1 MQARDPQ
8 PTISPRGRR
17 LRTHPLRPEEL
28 EELRRQLIGPEQRRL
43 DDLEVAAPTAETVG
57 ALIPTAVAYA
67 SHERGD
73 ELTTAL
79 AEPVRHAVRSC
90 AHREPHIFGEIL
102 APAIGTAVRRAVAD
116 AFAALLQR
124 INQLVEQGLSWRSLK
139 WRLEAKRTGRTY
151 AEIVLSKTLVY
162 RVEWAVLIHT
172 ESSLVLE
179 QASSIDALAQAPD
192 QTSAMLQ
199 AINSFVS
206 DALEPASPGAAIQAI
221 DVGDLSLWIERDAM
235 FTLAIAIRGTAPL
248 SLRDHMR
255 QTLKRV
261 RTLHPERTAM
271 PDVGTFADTHP
282 LLLASLEQQRA
293 TPPGRAS
300 WMLAAA
306 GVLILVL
313 LAGLQVHATRRHHHD
328 AALAAAYERVLRGTP
343 GYAIT
348 SVEHHGDGFRV
359 RGLRDPRALPAAMV
373 VLRAGLPL
381 PLFDLAPFDSADPH
395 FETPM
400 ARVGAEIR
408 ALERVELSFP
418 LGESLPIDMDQTKRA
433 AELIRRAQ
441 VAARQANASLCVDIV
456 GGSDDT
462 GGDRTNER
470 LRVARATEAARA
482 LERAGVEPAALVPRT
497 NDPMRRWPHLRTV
510 TFRAV
515 LRPAAAQRGC
525 P

>member
-1 MQARDPQ
+1 
-8 PTISPRGRR
+8 
-17 LRTHPLRPEEL
+17 
-28 EELRRQLIGPEQRRL
+28 
-43 DDLEVAAPTAETVG
+43 
-57 ALIPTAVAYA
+57 
-67 SHERGD
+67 
-73 ELTTAL
+73 
-79 AEPVRHAVRSC
+79 
-90 AHREPHIFGEIL
+90 
-102 APAIGTAVRRAVAD
+102 
-116 AFAALLQR
+116 
-124 INQLVEQGLSWRSLK
+124 
-139 WRLEAKRTGRTY
+139 
-151 AEIVLSKTLVY
+151 
-162 RVEWAVLIHT
+162 
-172 ESSLVLE
+172 
-179 QASSIDALAQAPD
+179 
-192 QTSAMLQ
+192 
-199 AINSFVS
+199 
-206 DALEPASPGAAIQAI
+206 
-221 DVGDLSLWIERDAM
+221 
-235 FTLAIAIRGTAPL
+235 
-248 SLRDHMR
+248 
-255 QTLKRV
+255 
-261 RTLHPERTAM
+261 
-271 PDVGTFADTHP
+271 
-282 LLLASLEQQRA
+282 
-293 TPPGRAS
+293 
-300 WMLAAA
+300 MLAAA

-497 NDPMRRWPHLRTV
+497 SDPMRRWPHLRTV